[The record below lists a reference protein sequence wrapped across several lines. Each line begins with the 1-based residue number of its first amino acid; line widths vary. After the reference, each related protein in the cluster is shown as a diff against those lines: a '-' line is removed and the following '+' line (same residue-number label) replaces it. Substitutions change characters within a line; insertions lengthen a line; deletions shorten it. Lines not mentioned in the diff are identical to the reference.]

1 MVNDTI
7 SDMLTRLRNAYLAK
21 KTVVVL
27 KATRTVKDIAQVL
40 AQEGFLGPIENEAN
54 GFFTVTLKRGVKQ
67 FERVSTPGVRLYVNH
82 KELPPVLNG
91 MGVAVISTSKG
102 DLLKTTNLGLTWTL
116 IYEGDGTRINDIE
129 QISSNQLLIV
139 GQDGMIEIFEF

>member
-82 KELPPVLNG
+82 QELPPVLNG

-102 DLLKTTNLGLTWTL
+102 VMTDRKARALGIGGEVLCKIW
-116 IYEGDGTRINDIE
+116 
-129 QISSNQLLIV
+129 
-139 GQDGMIEIFEF
+139 

>member
-1 MVNDTI
+1 
-7 SDMLTRLRNAYLAK
+7 MLLFFIFSELRLVIVCFCVMLSRFRNAYLAK

-102 DLLKTTNLGLTWTL
+102 VITDKEARDLNIGGEIICH
-116 IYEGDGTRINDIE
+116 IY
-129 QISSNQLLIV
+129 
-139 GQDGMIEIFEF
+139 

>member
-54 GFFTVTLKRGVKQ
+54 GFFTFMRKMRAKLLCAG
-67 FERVSTPGVRLYVNH
+67 GGGGGG
-82 KELPPVLNG
+82 LNSSRKLRK
-91 MGVAVISTSKG
+91 MPTK
-102 DLLKTTNLGLTWTL
+102 
-116 IYEGDGTRINDIE
+116 IYECRWQDLNSQYRQPTRN
-129 QISSNQLLIV
+129 NY
-139 GQDGMIEIFEF
+139 